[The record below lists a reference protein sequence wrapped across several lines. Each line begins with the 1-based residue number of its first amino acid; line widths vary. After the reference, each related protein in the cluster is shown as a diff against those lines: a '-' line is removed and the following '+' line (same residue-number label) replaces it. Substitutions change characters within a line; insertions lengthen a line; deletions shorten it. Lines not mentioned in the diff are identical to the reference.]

1 MNGSKRDEFEPCH
14 IWQKV
19 KVNEINLSKLDRF
32 ESKLQSSFLTKR
44 SSLDDSLK
52 TNRLSC
58 TFCS

>member
-32 ESKLQSSFLTKR
+32 E
-44 SSLDDSLK
+44 
-52 TNRLSC
+52 
-58 TFCS
+58 